1 MQASEP
7 IRKAFEAI
15 MLSKG
20 KVDLE
25 RKGEGYANPNIQVK
39 WRYFLLG
46 WTISRSNV

>member
-1 MQASEP
+1 MQSSDP
-7 IRKAFEAI
+7 IRESFEAI

-20 KVDLE
+20 KVDLQ
-25 RKGEGYANPNIQVK
+25 RKGEGYVSPNIQVK

>member
-1 MQASEP
+1 MSTEP

-20 KVDLE
+20 KVDLK
-25 RKGEGYANPNIQVK
+25 RKGEGYASPNIQVK

-46 WTISRSNV
+46 WTISRSQV